1 MAFEYYLLAKSH
13 LQWIQSLEITSW
25 KNIWFSVL
33 TQNGSFSDEQNWKN
47 FICWPNKGSIYLKFA
62 FRHPICYNNYVGF
75 FIHVL
80 YPQNIYWQIF
90 VSDHVFF
97 SFWNMAI
104 MSQCCKSTLS
114 GCDFQPFLIFL
125 GDLAGNTPM
134 SRHKKHKIAKIDNI
148 KLILPSQKWD

>member
-33 TQNGSFSDEQNWKN
+33 TQNGSFSDEQNWKS

-80 YPQNIYWQIF
+80 YPQNITYTDMWQIF

-97 SFWNMAI
+97 HSEIWPLWANAANQLFQDVIFNLFWFFWEILQALLQWVDI
-104 MSQCCKSTLS
+104 RST
-114 GCDFQPFLIFL
+114 
-125 GDLAGNTPM
+125 
-134 SRHKKHKIAKIDNI
+134 
-148 KLILPSQKWD
+148 KLPK